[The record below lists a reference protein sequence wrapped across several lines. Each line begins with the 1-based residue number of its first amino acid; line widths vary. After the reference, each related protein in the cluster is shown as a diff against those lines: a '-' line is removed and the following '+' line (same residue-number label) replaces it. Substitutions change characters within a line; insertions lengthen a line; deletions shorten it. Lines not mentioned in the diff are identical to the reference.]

1 MQRLF
6 TSPWTVAL
14 AGGLLYLATTA
25 ALIRPGQF
33 ELPTTV
39 AAAPLSPNDDPS
51 WNFRNPEFEPWVEE
65 LKHEREALDQRSQQ
79 LQELQ
84 KRLETER
91 QEILSVTQTVHQLQM
106 EFDKNVVRIK
116 EQELDNLKRQTK
128 VVASMSPEGA
138 AALLNEMPEDQTVA
152 VLFMLKPDASSLIL
166 DTLSKMGKTEAK
178 RAAQLTERMRMVLPP
193 PSNSSRSA
201 SAN

>member
-1 MQRLF
+1 MLRLF
-6 TSPWTVAL
+6 TSSWSVGL
-14 AGGLLYLATTA
+14 VGGLLYLATTA
-25 ALIRPGQF
+25 ALIHPGQF

-51 WNFRNPEFEPWVEE
+51 WNFRNPEFEQWVEE
-65 LKHEREALDQRSQQ
+65 LKREREALDQRSQQ

-138 AALLNEMPEDQTVA
+138 AAMLNEMPEDQTVA

-166 DTLSKMGKTEAK
+166 DTLSRMGKTEAK

>member
-1 MQRLF
+1 MLRLL
-6 TSPWTVAL
+6 TSSWFVGL
-14 AGGLLYLATTA
+14 IGGLIYLATTA

-51 WNFRNPEFEPWVEE
+51 WNFRNPEFEQWVEE
-65 LKHEREALDQRSQQ
+65 LKREREALDQRSQQ

-138 AALLNEMPEDQTVA
+138 AAMLNEMPEDQTVA